1 MNNLHVMGSWATP
14 YLVFHW
20 IVATSDGTLRITSKI
35 IYIILM
41 FFKMAIVNLHVF
53 VHFNLH

>member
-1 MNNLHVMGSWATP
+1 MNDSYVMGSWATP

-20 IVATSDGTLRITSKI
+20 IVATSDSTLRTTSKI

-41 FFKMAIVNLHVF
+41 SFKMAIVNLHVF
-53 VHFNLH
+53 GHFNLH